1 MNVLFNDFNRSWKI
15 VFLRFPIRKKRNHC
29 FVCLLRT
36 LKHIGWASFL
46 IHLVKYF
53 EVRWFG
59 KSPHSYGEYSEA
71 HCLASFLIGLVEIM
85 KLVGL
90 VSFLVRS
97 VF

>member
-1 MNVLFNDFNRSWKI
+1 MISTGVGKLYFSDFPSEKNR
-15 VFLRFPIRKKRNHC
+15 NQC

-36 LKHIGWASFL
+36 LKHIGWASVL

-53 EVRWFG
+53 EVHWFG